1 MEQILNDSQFQ
12 KQLVH
17 IADTTGQSQIQV
29 YREAEGY
36 LKELYATHQPFAN
49 IAAIELS
56 NYILSRGY
64 DKTIDVNPVEI
75 KGLTKLM
82 RKHPIAF
89 VMTHKTYID
98 MLVLALV
105 LARHGLP
112 LPYTFAGIN
121 MNMAGL
127 GALGKQSGFIFIR
140 RSFKNNPVYKATLQH
155 FIASRVNE
163 REHFMWSI
171 EGTRS
176 RTGKLVWPKMGIL
189 KYIREAEEA
198 SNEEVQYV
206 PVSIVYDLIP
216 DVESMTQEG
225 RGKDKKSES
234 LTWFLEYI
242 RKMGN
247 KFGRISIRFGDP
259 VCPKKEFSAPI
270 PDKEDDLESQS
281 KLSRFAFELVH
292 GINQITP
299 VTTTSLICTTL
310 LSKYALPKRALESDI
325 AELMQVVENHKQDAL
340 VDRGKP
346 IGESVRIAL
355 NLLQRAKIIRQ
366 DGAGLNAK
374 YVISTDNYLSANY
387 YSNMSVHHLYRRAF
401 IEVALEQIR
410 KQPAKERLHAF
421 WEQLLQLRDLFKF
434 EFFYSNK
441 PTFCDEVEKD
451 LSFLQANWNGIL
463 QSPKGNVWKMLQDQ
477 KVITAPA
484 ILYTYVEAYQVVGQ
498 ALLNWKTEQAFDDKV
513 FIKTC
518 LTLGEELKWQGK
530 IQRIETVSKPF
541 LQNGL
546 RLVKN
551 RQLIPT
557 EKDKKRKEIQAFLRE
572 LNGLAKSIKRL
583 QEITLS
589 KPTESVAL
597 VPLERDIV
605 PGSKTDSITS
615 VILEGEEGSH
625 IGAFFDLDRT
635 LIKDFSAKQF
645 IQTRVLSGKMTTRE
659 MVAQLAGVFLYAT
672 GDKNFAAL
680 AAMGAKGVKG
690 VPESVFLEV
699 GEEVYNKHLAD
710 AIYPEARALVS
721 AHIAKGHT
729 VAIISAATPYQVTP
743 IARDVGIEHVMCTRM
758 EVKKGKFTGE
768 IIEPACWGAGKAH
781 AANELTSQFDLDLSK
796 SYFYTDSAEDMP
808 LMEIVG
814 NPRPINPD
822 AKLSHIA
829 FQNDWPIYRFDDEE
843 PSRVTGLLR
852 TALAAGSVI
861 PGAML
866 GALAGFNTMSWSTG
880 INTMIGTV
888 ADLVTSIA
896 GVQLAVKGEEHLWTH
911 RPAVFLINHQSNM
924 DMFIASKLIRKDIT
938 GIAKKELKNY
948 PIIGQL
954 MQASGVI
961 FIDRKNREKAIEAMQ
976 PAVDALKGG
985 QSIVIFPEGTRSYTY
1000 ELGPFKKGA
1009 FHLAMQAGVPV
1020 IPMVL
1025 RNAHDALPRGKAL
1038 ITPSIVEVSILAPIP
1053 TKNWKKKDLNKHIKE
1068 IRNLFLNELSQQEI
1082 IEPREVGMAKSD
1094 S

>member
-1 MEQILNDSQFQ
+1 MDQILNDSTFQ
-12 KQLVH
+12 QKLVS
-17 IADTTGQSQIQV
+17 IAQTTGQSQIQV
-29 YREAEGY
+29 YREAESY

-75 KGLTKLM
+75 KELTKVM

-112 LPYTFAGIN
+112 LPYTFAGVN

-127 GALGKQSGFIFIR
+127 GMLGKQSGFIFIR
-140 RSFKNNPVYKATLQH
+140 RSFKDNPIYKATLRH
-155 FIASRVNE
+155 FIASKVNE

-189 KYIREAEEA
+189 KYIMEAEQE
-198 SNEEVQYV
+198 SKEEVQYV

-216 DVESMTQEG
+216 DVEDMTKEG
-225 RGKDKKSES
+225 RGKDKTAES
-234 LTWFLEYI
+234 LSWFMEYI
-242 RKMGN
+242 RKMGSN
-247 KFGRISIRFGDP
+247 FGKISIRFGEP
-259 VCPKKEFSAPI
+259 VHIHGEHSAPI
-270 PDKEDDLESQS
+270 PDKEHGAAVQN
-281 KLSRFAFELVH
+281 KVSRFAFELVH
-292 GINQITP
+292 RINQITP
-299 VTTTSLICTTL
+299 VTTTSLICTSL
-310 LSKYALPKRALESDI
+310 LSKYALPKRAIESDI
-325 AELMQVVENHKQDAL
+325 SELMQVVENHKPDAL

-346 IGESVRIAL
+346 IGESVRQAL
-355 NLLQRAKIIRQ
+355 SLLNRAKLVQ
-366 DGAGLNAK
+366 QQGEGLNAK
-374 YVISTDNYLSANY
+374 YVISTENYLSANY

-401 IEVALEQIR
+401 IEIAIDQI
-410 KQPAKERLHAF
+410 KKKPAKERLIAF
-421 WEQLLQLRDLFKF
+421 WEQMMQLRDLFKF
-434 EFFYSNK
+434 EFFYPDK

-451 LSFLQANWNGIL
+451 LSFLHDNWNGIL
-463 QSPKGNVWKMLQDQ
+463 QAPRGNVWKLLQQ
-477 KVITAPA
+477 QQVITAPA
-484 ILYTYVEAYQVVGQ
+484 VLYTYVEAYQVVGQ
-498 ALLNWKTEQAFDDKV
+498 ALLNWKTAQAFDDKI
-513 FIKTC
+513 FIQTC

-541 LQNGL
+541 LLNGI

-551 RQLIPT
+551 RDLIPT
-557 EKDKKRKEIQAFLRE
+557 NKDKKKTKINAFLKE
-572 LNGLAKSIKRL
+572 LDSIAKSIQRL

-589 KPTESVAL
+589 KPLTKSL
-597 VPLERDIV
+597 PVPIERDIV

-615 VILEGEEGSH
+615 VIMEGEEGAH

-645 IQTRVLSGKMTTRE
+645 FQTRALSGSMTSRE
-659 MVAQLAGVFLYAT
+659 IVAQLAGVFLYAT

-690 VPESVFLEV
+690 VPEQVFLDV

-710 AIYPEARALVS
+710 AIYPESRALVA
-721 AHIAKGHT
+721 AHLAKGHT
-729 VAIISAATPYQVTP
+729 VAVISAATPYQVTP
-743 IARDVGIEHVMCTRM
+743 VARDVGIEHVMCTRM
-758 EVKKGKFTGE
+758 EVKNGKFTGE

-781 AANELTSQFDLDLSK
+781 AAQELTKQFNLDLSK

-822 AKLSHIA
+822 AKLSNLA

-843 PSRVTGLLR
+843 PSRITSLVR
-852 TALAAGSVI
+852 TALAAGSLV
-861 PGAML
+861 PGTMM
-866 GALAGFNTMSWSTG
+866 GVLAGVNTMSWSNG
-880 INTMIGTV
+880 INTMIGTI
-888 ADLVTSIA
+888 ADLVTSVA
-896 GVQLAVKGEEHLWTH
+896 GVHLAVKGEEHLWTH

-924 DMFIASKLIRKDIT
+924 DMFIASKLIRKDLT
-938 GIAKKELKNY
+938 GIAKKELQNY
-948 PIIGQL
+948 PFIGQL
-954 MQASGVI
+954 MQAAGVI

-976 PAVDALKGG
+976 PAVDALKNGT
-985 QSIVIFPEGTRSYTY
+985 SIVIFPEGTRSRSY
-1000 ELGPFKKGA
+1000 ELGAFKKGA
-1009 FHLAMQAGVPV
+1009 FHLAMQAGVPI

-1025 RNAHDALPRGKAL
+1025 RNAHDALPRGGAL
-1038 ITPSIVEVSILAPIP
+1038 IKPSVVEVCILPPIP
-1053 TKNWKKKDLNKHIKE
+1053 TANWKKKDLNSNIE
-1068 IRNLFLNELSQQEI
+1068 AIRQLFLKELGQMEDA
-1082 IEPREVGMAKSD
+1082 EDLKKGMPNSD